1 MTEFLVGE
9 SHNKYDYERWMTT
22 KIMLMIMRPIWAS
35 FQVKLQINNLGL
47 VAQFLVGDFD
57 IHI

>member
-1 MTEFLVGE
+1 MTATLVAVIII
-9 SHNKYDYERWMTT
+9 YDYERRMTT

-35 FQVKLQINNLGL
+35 FQVNLQVKNLGF
-47 VAQFLVGDFD
+47 VTQFLVGDFD